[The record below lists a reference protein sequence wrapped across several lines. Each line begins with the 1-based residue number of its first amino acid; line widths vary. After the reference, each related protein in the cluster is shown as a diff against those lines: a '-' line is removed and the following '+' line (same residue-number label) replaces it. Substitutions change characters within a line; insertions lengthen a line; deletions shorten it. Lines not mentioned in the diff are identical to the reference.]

1 MTKTATLASVTF
13 KPKQVVKKLLAS
25 LPDRSRTVLMGRYG
39 LGNDPEP
46 QTLEAIGEKFGIT
59 RERVRQIENHGLVSL
74 KKSPAFKSLS
84 PVFEELERLV
94 HGLGGIV
101 AEEELLAF
109 FAKDQS
115 ARNHIRFLLVLGEP
129 FQKHKEDEEFH
140 HRWHVNPD
148 IAEKVHAT
156 LRSLYQNLSDD
167 ELIPEAEMIK
177 TFLQEVQDLNDQ
189 YKDAEII
196 RRWLSLSKQ
205 IGKNPLGEWGKA
217 SSPNV
222 RAKGMRDYAYLAIK
236 RHGSPMHFREV
247 ANLITELFGKR
258 AHVATT
264 HNELIKDKRFVL
276 VGRGLYALS
285 EWGYSNGVVREVI
298 REIVKKSGPLTK
310 NEIIDR
316 VLKERYVKENTI
328 VVNLQNSKYFKKNKE
343 GKYTLP

>member
-1 MTKTATLASVTF
+1 MPKTATLASVTF

-25 LPDRSRTVLMGRYG
+25 LPDRGRTVLIGRYG
-39 LGNDPEP
+39 LGTDPEP

-59 RERVRQIENHGLVSL
+59 RERVRQIENHSLASL

-84 PVFEELERLV
+84 SVFDELERLV

-109 FAKDQS
+109 FAKDQG

-129 FQKHKEDEEFH
+129 FQKHKEDDEFH
-140 HRWHVNPD
+140 HRWHVNPE
-148 IAEKVHAT
+148 IAEKVHGT

-177 TFLQEVQDLNDQ
+177 SFLEEVKDLNDQ

-205 IGKNPLGEWGKA
+205 IGKNPLGEWGKT

-264 HNELIKDKRFVL
+264 HNELIKDNRFVL

-343 GKYTLP
+343 GKYTLA